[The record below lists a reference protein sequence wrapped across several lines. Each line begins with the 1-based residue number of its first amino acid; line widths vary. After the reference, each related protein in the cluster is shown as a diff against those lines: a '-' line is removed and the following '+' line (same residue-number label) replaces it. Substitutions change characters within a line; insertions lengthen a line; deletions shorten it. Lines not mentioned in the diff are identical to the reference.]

1 MYVYVYVFSPMILI
15 LGVPVREAF
24 KKIKWMDISTPPALL
39 PPPPKV
45 LKISGKSA
53 KAQKT
58 PFSTHF

>member
-24 KKIKWMDISTPPALL
+24 KKNKMDGYLHLLHSSPTPP
-39 PPPPKV
+39 KM